1 MSFTSQEKKD
11 LKDDWEKCTKTIE
24 IKKSTG
30 SAFFEKL
37 FRTYPEYM
45 PMFKFVP
52 SAGRV
57 TAQELDQ
64 IPRMRAHINRFM
76 NALDGLVENVEDP
89 DCLVQMLNALTDD
102 HIKRGLG
109 IGHFKNTFAV
119 LQQFLS
125 ETLTSSYHKE
135 AWTKLLNTALAVI
148 EARMIQKKS
157 EAGICGWACHNKLAC
172 AATAGLLI
180 GAAILIKKKMAK

>member
-1 MSFTSQEKKD
+1 MAFSVQEKRV
-11 LKDDWEKCTKTIE
+11 LKENWEKCTKTVE
-24 IKKSTG
+24 LKKSSG
-30 SAFFEKL
+30 SSIFERL
-37 FRTYPEYM
+37 FRAHPEYM
-45 PMFKFVP
+45 PMFHFVP
-52 SAGRV
+52 SGDA
-57 TAQELDQ
+57 TAKELDQ

-125 ETLTSSYHKE
+125 DTLSPNYHKE
-135 AWTKLLNTALAVI
+135 AWTKLLNTALTVI

-157 EAGICGWACHNKLAC
+157 EAGICGWVTHNKLAC
-172 AATAGLLI
+172 LATATLII
-180 GAAILIKKKMAK
+180 GAAVLIKKKMKK